1 VLAAFGASA
10 QDTSRNSNPNP
21 FQRPTAAAPATGVAA
36 TTSSAASVH
45 AASSAAPTA
54 QEPGPLAL
62 PPPIPLPPPGIAYPA
77 LSMPKM
83 PAALAAPVT
92 KVLPPLVPPLDE
104 ESAKLEGKPAKSGK
118 AENKSE
124 ADVPAKPRAFLAR
137 EKIEANRARCQVSF
151 KGRTLVQLPAGE
163 TDQVLQLTGAD
174 GCLTAMSA
182 DTDWLDVQYAGNNEL
197 VVSATANEEDTS
209 RRGQIT
215 VVTPKQTFVLTVR
228 QAAPAP
234 VRAVTVT
241 PAAGV
246 AVAPAPRAEAP
257 VKTRALVS
265 TQEPTNAAPVKAADK
280 GIDKAADKVAE
291 PVKAEPEKVAPAPA
305 PVVPAVPAEPELSE
319 AALAR
324 MADAPVAAPAKFMLD
339 RLREPVTP
347 VVTVAP
353 VVPMALPVFDL
364 PEIKESPR
372 LIVPRVMPELTISLV
387 EPTHLPMPSVL
398 SLALPD
404 VKPMPALA
412 PAAPVV
418 APTPVQVAPVAVA
431 AAQVPA
437 APAKSL
443 AAPQEK
449 AVAVL
454 PSAAKAPAAPEPI
467 APKTVEYRAS
477 AHVVEDE
484 PVAQPAPDPARARSV
499 LQAMLGVQVPVSKAA
514 TRTPAAPAVKGK
526 PAMPSQAAPVEKKV
540 PAVVN
545 QAPAKSLSVPEGYV
559 TLDEYDSA
567 GTSTARK

>member
-1 VLAAFGASA
+1 MLAAFGASA

-21 FQRPTAAAPATGVAA
+21 FQRPTAAAPATAVAA
-36 TTSSAASVH
+36 IASSTAPGA
-45 AASSAAPTA
+45 AASSAAPAA
-54 QEPGPLAL
+54 QEQGPLTL

-77 LSMPKM
+77 LSVPKM
-83 PAALAAPVT
+83 PAAVAAPVT

-104 ESAKLEGKPAKSGK
+104 ESAKLEGKPSKSGK

-124 ADVPAKPRAFLAR
+124 ADAPAKPRAFLAR

-197 VVSATANEEDTS
+197 VVSATANEEETS

-234 VRAVTVT
+234 VRAVPVT
-241 PAAGV
+241 PAVGV

-265 TQEPTNAAPVKAADK
+265 AQEPANAAPVKAADK
-280 GIDKAADKVAE
+280 GLDKAADKVAE

-305 PVVPAVPAEPELSE
+305 PVVPAAPAEPELSE

-324 MADAPVAAPAKFMLD
+324 MADAPVAAPVKFMLD
-339 RLREPVTP
+339 RLREPVMP

-353 VVPMALPVFDL
+353 VVPMPLPVFDL

-372 LIVPRVMPELTISLV
+372 LILPRVMPELTISLV
-387 EPTHLPMPSVL
+387 EPKHVPMPSVL

-404 VKPMPALA
+404 VKPTPA
-412 PAAPVV
+412 PAPVAAP
-418 APTPVQVAPVAVA
+418 APVQVAPVAVA
-431 AAQVPA
+431 AVQVPA
-437 APAKSL
+437 APAKPV

-449 AVAVL
+449 TVAVL
-454 PSAAKAPAAPEPI
+454 PSAAKAPAAPEPT

-477 AHVVEDE
+477 AHVVEAE

-540 PAVVN
+540 PAVVK
-545 QAPAKSLSVPEGYV
+545 QAPAKSLSVPDGYV
-559 TLDEYDSA
+559 TLDEYDSV
-567 GTSTARK
+567 GTATARK